1 MWRRQKTGQSPS
13 DEQQPTAP
21 HPGPAPARR
30 YKKACRWT
38 HRAGTG
44 ERTAASTASP
54 TTQRK
59 ATTQKQQKLMLL
71 VAGHTETTAPDLWG
85 LRGGH
90 VCLWLSS
97 SPPSNGS
104 SAKRVPSRSQGP
116 YAKSAPQNKK
126 SRSRASK
133 ARPQQPAPAGSTL
146 KRWIA
151 TGRHPPAGLYLLQRP
166 RPLSISVIP
175 QTIHEYHHYR
185 WHGVTSGRP
194 YRNRAGEN
202 SHPALCT
209 AH

>member
-1 MWRRQKTGQSPS
+1 MACGDDKKTGQSPS
-13 DEQQPTAP
+13 DEHQPTAP
-21 HPGPAPARR
+21 HPGPAPAKR

-116 YAKSAPQNKK
+116 YAKSAPPKNK
-126 SRSRASK
+126 SK
-133 ARPQQPAPAGSTL
+133 NQE
-146 KRWIA
+146 
-151 TGRHPPAGLYLLQRP
+151 AGLQRRVPNSLL
-166 RPLSISVIP
+166 LLGAHSSGGLP
-175 QTIHEYHHYR
+175 QVGIR
-185 WHGVTSGRP
+185 LQGCICCKDP
-194 YRNRAGEN
+194 D
-202 SHPALCT
+202 LCRLV
-209 AH
+209 

>member
-1 MWRRQKTGQSPS
+1 MACGDDKKTGQSPS
-13 DEQQPTAP
+13 DEHQPTAP
-21 HPGPAPARR
+21 HPGPAPAKR

-116 YAKSAPQNKK
+116 YAKSAPPKQKIKK
-126 SRSRASK
+126 QGFKGASPTACSCWEHTQAVDCHRSASACRAVSAAK
-133 ARPQQPAPAGSTL
+133 TPT
-146 KRWIA
+146 
-151 TGRHPPAGLYLLQRP
+151 
-166 RPLSISVIP
+166 SVD
-175 QTIHEYHHYR
+175 
-185 WHGVTSGRP
+185 
-194 YRNRAGEN
+194 
-202 SHPALCT
+202 
-209 AH
+209 